1 MVQAFVR
8 SLMKGELLKDET
20 KDKIKRCLVAMYRE
34 DEKSFTLIVQSLSPQ
49 ESAYITD
56 LFSSLG
62 NN

>member
-1 MVQAFVR
+1 
-8 SLMKGELLKDET
+8 MKGELLKDET

-34 DEKSFTLIVQSLSPQ
+34 DEKTFTLIVQSLSPQ
-49 ESAYITD
+49 ESAYVTD